1 METLPAWARQDR
13 GVWLLDIHVHPGARI
28 SEIVGQ
34 HGDRLKI
41 KISAPPADNAANEAL
56 IEFIAKAAA
65 VPRSR
70 VKLIRGQSSR
80 LKTLA
85 VEDPPAGFLH
95 LLTGRRDNPGP

>member
-1 METLPAWARQDR
+1 MDTLPPWARQDR
-13 GVWLLDIHVHPGARI
+13 GVWLLDIHVQPGARI
-28 SEIVGQ
+28 SAVVGE
-34 HGDRLKI
+34 HGGRLKI

-56 IEFIAKAAA
+56 MEFIAKAAA

-85 VEDPPAGFLH
+85 VECPDSGLPQH
-95 LLTGRRDNPGP
+95 LLTRAC